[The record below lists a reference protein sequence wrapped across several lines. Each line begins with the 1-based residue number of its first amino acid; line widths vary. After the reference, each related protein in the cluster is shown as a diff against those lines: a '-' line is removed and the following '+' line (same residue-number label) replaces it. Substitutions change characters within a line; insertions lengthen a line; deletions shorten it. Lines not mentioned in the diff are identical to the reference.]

1 VPFSCVAG
9 IIAVYY
15 MNNALDATQP
25 VIESI
30 RSMIPDSVVA
40 RWSSLTLWKQGEPLT
55 AATVFA
61 YLVTA
66 VLGWIVLEQ
75 LRFAMKRRTSSGKGS
90 IPGPSYPVPFLGG
103 LIEMVK
109 DPYAFWE
116 RQRVY
121 SERGVSYNSLFG
133 QFIVFVTDPIKC
145 RELMVVNDPEKMLM
159 VLHPSAKNILGKNN
173 MAFDHGPQ
181 HKLIRK
187 SFLSL
192 FTRKALSVYVQLQD
206 GIIRRHMEEW
216 LKEHEGKEF
225 EIRTYLRDMNLM
237 TSQEVFVGPYLDDP
251 ETKRKFTEGYL
262 AMTDAFLAF
271 PLCFPGTTVWKGRQG
286 RIFVMK
292 TLEQCAKRAKV
303 YIKQGGEPRC
313 LLDFWTQKCLE
324 EIKEAEAA
332 GEQPPRHTTDYW
344 MADAILLFLFASQ
357 DASSASLTWT
367 VSLMADHPDVLAR
380 VRAEQYAVRGKD
392 LEKVIDGELM
402 NELTFTR
409 QVVKEILRYRAPAP
423 MVPQMTYSK
432 YKLTEDYTLPK
443 GTLVFPSVNAAC
455 LQDFTDATRFDPD
468 RFGEHRKEDIV
479 HAKNYLVFGAG
490 PHYCVGKEYAINQ
503 LVTFLSLLSTTCD
516 WSRRR
521 TDKSD
526 LWKYLPT
533 IYPHDTFVTLTRRM
547 DHGKD
552 VAKVID
558 PHKKK

>member
-1 VPFSCVAG
+1 
-9 IIAVYY
+9 
-15 MNNALDATQP
+15 M
-25 VIESI
+25 
-30 RSMIPDSVVA
+30 
-40 RWSSLTLWKQGEPLT
+40 
-55 AATVFA
+55 ATVFA

-75 LRFAMKRRTSSGKGS
+75 LRFAMKRRTSSGKGA

-216 LKEHEGKEF
+216 LEEHEGKEF

-251 ETKRKFTEGYL
+251 ETKRKFSDGYL

-292 TLEQCAKRAKV
+292 TLEQCAKRAKI

-332 GEQPPRHTTDYW
+332 GEQPPRHTSDYW

-367 VSLMADHPDVLAR
+367 VSLMADHPDILAR
-380 VRAEQYAVRGKD
+380 VRAEQYVVRGKNLD
-392 LEKVIDGELM
+392 KVIDGELM

-455 LQDFTDATRFDPD
+455 LQDFTDATKFDPD

-533 IYPHDTFVTLTRRM
+533 IYPHDTFVTLDRRT

-552 VAKVID
+552 VATVID

>member
-1 VPFSCVAG
+1 MR
-9 IIAVYY
+9 Y
-15 MNNALDATQP
+15 MINVLRIMQP
-25 VIESI
+25 IIESI
-30 RSMIPDSVVA
+30 RGIIPDSVVA
-40 RWSSLTLWKQGEPLT
+40 QWSRLTLWKQGEPVT
-55 AATVFA
+55 MSTVFA

-66 VLGWIVLEQ
+66 VLGWIMLEQ

-90 IPGPSYPVPFLGG
+90 IPGPSYPIPFLGG

-206 GIIRRHMEEW
+206 GIIRRHMDEW
-216 LKEHEGKEF
+216 LEEHEGEEF

-262 AMTDAFLAF
+262 AMTEAFLAF

-367 VSLMADHPDVLAR
+367 VSLMADHPDTLAR
-380 VRAEQYAVRGKD
+380 VRAEQYAVRGKNLD
-392 LEKVIDGELM
+392 KVIDGELM
-402 NELTFTR
+402 NDLPFTR
-409 QVVKEILRYRAPAP
+409 QVVKGILRYRAPAP

-455 LQDFTDATRFDPD
+455 LQDFTDATKFDPD

-533 IYPHDTFVTLTRRM
+533 IYPHDTFVTLNRRT
-547 DHGKD
+547 DHSKD
-552 VAKVID
+552 VAAVID